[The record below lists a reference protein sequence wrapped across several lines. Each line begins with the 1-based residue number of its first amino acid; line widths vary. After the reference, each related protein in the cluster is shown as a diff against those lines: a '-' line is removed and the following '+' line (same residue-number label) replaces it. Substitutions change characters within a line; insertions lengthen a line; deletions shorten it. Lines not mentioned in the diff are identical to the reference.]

1 MKLLRVAASAAVILS
16 LAASVQAGV
25 IRPDC
30 DAEKVA
36 KNAALEAT
44 VGVSGR
50 CTADR
55 AVENAKD
62 NVNDRVDDAR
72 DGVADHVDDARGGVY
87 DRVVTAHDS
96 VERAGGKVDDA
107 LDKPVRTLL
116 N

>member
-16 LAASVQAGV
+16 LAASVQAGE

-72 DGVADHVDDARGGVY
+72 DGVADHVDDK
-87 DRVVTAHDS
+87 AHIHLWHA
-96 VERAGGKVDDA
+96 VPMVLGA
-107 LDKPVRTLL
+107 LLSQYPGQSADG
-116 N
+116 